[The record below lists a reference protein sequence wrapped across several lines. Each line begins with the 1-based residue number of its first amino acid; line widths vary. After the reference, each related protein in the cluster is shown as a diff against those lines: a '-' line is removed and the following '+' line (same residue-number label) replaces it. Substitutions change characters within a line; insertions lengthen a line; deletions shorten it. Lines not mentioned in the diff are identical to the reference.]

1 MSQGATALA
10 EPADVAAS
18 GRERRIYTRLSGDEL
33 QGLRLLRLKGG
44 PELQIVDLSRG
55 GALLES
61 RVQMRPGAAVT
72 FELKASG
79 NLIEIPSEVLR
90 CQLARFDRGTTL
102 YRGACMFTEPVAI
115 ETLLRQSA
123 AIAPAVAPTTPPP
136 TPVDAA
142 VAACAWQKIVVR
154 YRDGALL
161 KGYTLDFHPSRGLF
175 SLWPSINAKASERMI
190 VPLARLK
197 ALFFVRDFNGTPQ
210 HLEVPRTVE
219 PGAGRRIEVTFF
231 DNEVVK
237 GTTLNYRPDGVGFFV
252 LPLDGSSNN
261 LRVFVLNA
269 AVRHVRFPQV

>member
-1 MSQGATALA
+1 M
-10 EPADVAAS
+10 AAS

-44 PELQIVDLSRG
+44 PELQILDLSRG

-72 FELKASG
+72 FELKTSG

-90 CQLARFDRGTTL
+90 CQLARFDRGSTL

-115 ETLLRQSA
+115 EALLQQSRA
-123 AIAPAVAPTTPPP
+123 VVPPIAPGSRSSA
-136 TPVDAA
+136 VDAA

-154 YRDGALL
+154 YRDGSLL

-175 SLWPSINAKASERMI
+175 SLWPSINARANERMI
-190 VPLARLK
+190 VPLTKLK
-197 ALFFVRDFNGTPQ
+197 ALFFVRDFNGAPQ
-210 HLEVPRTVE
+210 HVEARLVE
-219 PGAGRRIEVTFF
+219 PRAGRRIEVTVL

-237 GTTLNYRPDGVGFFV
+237 GTTLNYRPESVGFFM

-269 AVRHVRFPQV
+269 AVRRVRFPQV